1 MVEEDLKILS
11 TVRFFRYYGNTSFH
25 YFCGGNTAF
34 IVTIVTFIVTSN
46 NLAEV
51 VIDLIIHLFRFV

>member
-1 MVEEDLKILS
+1 MREDLKILS
-11 TVRFFRYYGNTSFH
+11 TVRFFRYYEIMSNNQYYGD
-25 YFCGGNTAF
+25 NTAF

-46 NLAEV
+46 DLTEV